1 MTRILDF
8 FADLAAGMSS
18 TEIAILCGLVA
29 AMVGGLALP
38 RILGMRS
45 RRDFQSRDDEYQRL
59 QKM

>member
-1 MTRILDF
+1 MSKVLDLL
-8 FADLAAGMSS
+8 ADFAAGVSA
-18 TEIAILCGLVA
+18 TEMAILCGLVA

-45 RRDFQSRDDEYQRL
+45 RRDFQARDDEYQRL